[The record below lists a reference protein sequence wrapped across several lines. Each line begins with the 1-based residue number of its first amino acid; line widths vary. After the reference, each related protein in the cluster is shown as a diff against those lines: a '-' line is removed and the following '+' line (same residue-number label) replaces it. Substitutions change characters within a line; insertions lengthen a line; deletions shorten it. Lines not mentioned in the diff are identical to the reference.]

1 VHFQKLLF
9 GENPDKICENLG
21 KIGENLLK
29 IPGNTC
35 KKNAKRGYSK
45 KMLPNIG
52 RII

>member
-1 VHFQKLLF
+1 VKEVQVHFQKLLF
-9 GENPDKICENLG
+9 VENPDKICEILR
-21 KIGENLLK
+21 K
-29 IPGNTC
+29 IPENTC

>member
-9 GENPDKICENLG
+9 GENPDKICENLR
-21 KIGENLLK
+21 K

-35 KKNAKRGYSK
+35 KKNTKRGYSK
-45 KMLPNIG
+45 RMLPNIG

>member
-1 VHFQKLLF
+1 MKEVQVHLQKLLF
-9 GENPDKICENLG
+9 GENPDKTCENLG
-21 KIGENLLK
+21 KIPENT
-29 IPGNTC
+29 G